1 MEEVCYNTINKL
13 KDKEKDIWE
22 LVQEITIFY
31 AREKTIQLVAPAQS
45 R

>member
-1 MEEVCYNTINKL
+1 MEEVCYNTISKL

-31 AREKTIQLVAPAQS
+31 VREKTIQLAVPAQS